1 MERVGTLINKLKEQ
15 FDQQAD
21 AQKMALTAQLL
32 LSELQ
37 QKQAPAV
44 AGNNITVVMP
54 SVNTNVQRE
63 QATLDAQPISENPSI
78 NTFANG
84 WLFEEPAEI
93 PTLTHQKQVV
103 VTENI
108 PPIKKKQ
115 ENFIEEY
122 NTLHAKEIENLNE
135 KLREEKQEVATLL
148 QEAPIRDLKKAIG
161 LNDRFLFVNDLFRG
175 DENMYERSLK
185 TINAFNIYP
194 EAEYWIQRELKVKLS
209 WPDNSDSAKLFNQL
223 VRRRFASI

>member
-21 AQKMALTAQLL
+21 AQKMAFTAQLL

-37 QKQAPAV
+37 QIHTPALT
-44 AGNNITVVMP
+44 GNKITVVMP
-54 SVNTNVQRE
+54 AVNSLVPKDYPTVEAR
-63 QATLDAQPISENPSI
+63 PVKENPPV
-78 NTFANG
+78 NAVANG
-84 WLFEEPAEI
+84 WLFEENSEI
-93 PTLTHQKQVV
+93 PTLSLQKNLA

-108 PPIKKKQ
+108 PVVKNKS
-115 ENFIEEY
+115 ENIIEEY
-122 NTLHAKEIENLNE
+122 NTLHAKEIESHNE
-135 KLREEKQEVATLL
+135 KLREEKQELATLL

-209 WPDNSDSAKLFNQL
+209 WPDNSESAKLFNQL